1 MRPASC
7 DGEVVAAGTASY
19 EAPTEE
25 EFFLPGSGAALG
37 MSSADLEASRTATW
51 DDNMATIDDVEPPG
65 ALRYGTLARVGP
77 RVASFSTR
85 CGT

>member
-1 MRPASC
+1 MRTQQWRARQHTGAGPASA
-7 DGEVVAAGTASY
+7 DGRARPPGTASY

-51 DDNMATIDDVEPPG
+51 DDNMATIDEVEPPG
-65 ALRYGTLARVGP
+65 ELVMARW
-77 RVASFSTR
+77 RV
-85 CGT
+85 